1 MRVRYCCR
9 SNQTNSQWN
18 DRVRAELMDAGLTL
32 ESFEEGASAGP
43 AILLFEKLED
53 EVFQLLRKLS
63 GNGQERVLALTPH
76 RSTLPSAAIWE
87 LLESGASDVVA
98 WEYSAEPA
106 KEAVARLERW
116 ISIDE
121 LVNSD
126 LVKNH
131 LVGHSRLWKSL
142 LRRVVEVARFSD
154 SGILLLGES
163 GTGKELLARLIHTL
177 DSRPGK
183 GELIVL
189 DCTTVVPELSG
200 SEFFGHERGSF
211 TGALND
217 RDGAFALANKGTLFL
232 DEIGEL
238 NSGLQSELLRVV
250 QELTYKPIG
259 SNKWKSTDFR
269 LVCATNRNLLAE
281 EEHNGFRRDLFHRI
295 AGWTCVLP
303 PLRERTE
310 DILPLVNHFISQ
322 LFPDKEPPQ
331 LDPAVSEYLLTR
343 EYSGNVRELRTV
355 IERIV
360 KRHVSTGPLTVGD
373 IPEEERP
380 KGASPFQFSTDPRF
394 EDAVRHAMSLGLGL
408 KEIGNAA
415 SETAIR
421 IAVNEAAGNLQHAA
435 QKLKVTDRALQL
447 RRAAQRGV
455 LVTTTATDSSGNGNA
470 N

>member
-1 MRVRYCCR
+1 MRVRYCR
-9 SNQTNSQWN
+9 SNQTNNQW
-18 DRVRAELMDAGLTL
+18 DDVVRARLIDAGLTL
-32 ESFEEGASAGP
+32 ESFEETRLTGP
-43 AILLFEKLED
+43 AILLFEKLDD

-63 GNGQERVLALTPH
+63 RNGQERVLAVTAQ
-76 RSTLPSAAIWE
+76 RSALPSAAIWE
-87 LLESGASDVVA
+87 LLAAGASDLVA
-98 WEYSAEPA
+98 WEHSGATA
-106 KEAVARLERW
+106 KEAAARLARW
-116 ISIDE
+116 ASIDE
-121 LVNSD
+121 LVNSE
-126 LVKNH
+126 LVRNH
-131 LVGHSRLWKSL
+131 LVGQSRLWKSL

-154 SGILLLGES
+154 SGVLLLGES

-200 SEFFGHERGSF
+200 SEFFGHERGSY

-217 RDGAFALANKGTLFL
+217 RDGVFALANKGTLFL

-250 QELTYKPIG
+250 QEQTYKPIG

-269 LVCATNRNLLAE
+269 LVCATNRNLLGE
-281 EEHNGFRRDLFHRI
+281 EKQSGFRRDLFHRI

-310 DILPLVNHFISQ
+310 DILPLVNHFIRQ
-322 LFPDKEPPQ
+322 LFPDREPPH

-343 EYSGNVRELRTV
+343 DYPGNVRELKTV
-355 IERIV
+355 VERIS
-360 KRHVSTGPLTVGD
+360 KRHVSAGPITAGD
-373 IPEEERP
+373 MPEEERP
-380 KGASPFQFSTDPRF
+380 KDAAQFQFCPESRF
-394 EDAVRHAMSLGLGL
+394 EDAIRHALSVGLGL
-408 KEIGNAA
+408 KEIGNAV

-435 QKLKVTDRALQL
+435 HKLKVTARALQL
-447 RRAAQRGV
+447 RRASQRE
-455 LVTTTATDSSGNGNA
+455 LVVTMKGNNGGGNGNA
-470 N
+470 E